1 METNVTA
8 EKLRKDSGFNS
19 GSEIVGLT
27 CAKKVPPILNL
38 RPYPNI
44 KSKWI
49 RGINTER
56 KT

>member
-1 METNVTA
+1 METNITA